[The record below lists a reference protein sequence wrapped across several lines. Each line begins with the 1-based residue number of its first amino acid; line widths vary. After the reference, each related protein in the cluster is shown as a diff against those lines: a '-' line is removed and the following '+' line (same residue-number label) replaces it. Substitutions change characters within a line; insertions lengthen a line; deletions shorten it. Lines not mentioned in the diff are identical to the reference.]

1 MIVDKTG
8 EPRSDSDLIEAKDA
22 IVKELIS
29 MKNFGPILIYYPTI
43 IDAINELLERRKTDE
58 KSSS

>member
-8 EPRSDSDLIEAKDA
+8 KPRSEQDLIEARTA
-22 IVKELIS
+22 IEKELVS

-43 IDAINELLERRKTDE
+43 IEAINELIERRKNE
-58 KSSS
+58 RAF

>member
-8 EPRSDSDLIEAKDA
+8 EPRSDADLIEARTA
-22 IVKELIS
+22 IEKELIN

-43 IDAINELLERRKTDE
+43 IEAINELLKRRKE
-58 KSSS
+58 E

>member
-8 EPRSDSDLIEAKDA
+8 RPRSDSDLIEARMA
-22 IVKELIS
+22 IENELVS

-43 IDAINELLERRKTDE
+43 IEAINELLIRRKNE
-58 KSSS
+58 KVF

>member
-8 EPRSDSDLIEAKDA
+8 GPRSDSDLIEARMA
-22 IVKELIS
+22 IENELVS

-43 IDAINELLERRKTDE
+43 IEAINELLIRRKNE
-58 KSSS
+58 KVF